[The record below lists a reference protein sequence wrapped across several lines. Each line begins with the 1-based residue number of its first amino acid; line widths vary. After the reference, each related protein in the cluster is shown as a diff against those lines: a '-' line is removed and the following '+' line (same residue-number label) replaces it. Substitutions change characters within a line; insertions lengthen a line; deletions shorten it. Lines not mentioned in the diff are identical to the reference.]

1 MTRTTRTRIAVLL
14 AAGGLLA
21 LLSACEKGPYIE
33 LGGKKI
39 TESDLKKEM
48 PDRYKS
54 MTDSLERQ
62 RAAQMNSMLNELA
75 HKRMIEDEAK
85 EKGISAQ
92 DYMASIQKNAAMP
105 TPEEIDAFYEKLRKE
120 GQLPPGGGA
129 AVKVDIQRYL
139 AQQNR
144 EEAVQNEVSRL
155 KKKFGFK
162 LPVERFEV
170 SAEGK
175 PFRGSEK
182 AKVTIVEFSD
192 FECPFCI
199 RAQSTTKQLR
209 AKYGDR
215 VRWVFRHFPL
225 DFHAKAMGAHIAA
238 TCVYQTKPDAFW
250 PFFDGV
256 FDPARDKKVLDPA
269 SLRTR
274 ALGLGVDAAKF
285 DACVQAP
292 ETRHSV
298 EADIADG
305 GKVGVTGTPA
315 FFINGRM
322 ISGAQPANAFIEI
335 IDEELS
341 N

>member
-1 MTRTTRTRIAVLL
+1 MTRTKLSMLL
-14 AAGGLLA
+14 LTGSLLA
-21 LLSACEKGPYIE
+21 LLSACEKGPYVE
-33 LGGKKI
+33 LGGKKL

-62 RAAQMNSMLNELA
+62 RASQVNSMLNELA

-85 EKGISAQ
+85 EKGVSVQ

-120 GQLPPGGGA
+120 GQLPPGGA

-144 EEAVQNEVSRL
+144 EEAVQTEVSRL
-155 KKKFGFK
+155 KKKYGFK

-170 SAEGK
+170 SAEGR
-175 PFRGSEK
+175 PSRGNEK

-199 RAQSTTKQLR
+199 RAQATTKQLR

-215 VRWVFRHFPL
+215 VRWVFRNFPL
-225 DFHAKAMGAHIAA
+225 DFHAKAMGAHLAA
-238 TCVYQTKPDAFW
+238 ICVHQTKPDAFW
-250 PFFDGV
+250 AFFDGV
-256 FDPARDKKVLDPA
+256 FDPARDKKVLDPD
-269 SLRTR
+269 SLRSR
-274 ALGLGVDAAKF
+274 ALGLGVDAGRF
-285 DACVQAP
+285 DACLQSPDTKKIVD
-292 ETRHSV
+292 T
-298 EADIADG
+298 DIADG